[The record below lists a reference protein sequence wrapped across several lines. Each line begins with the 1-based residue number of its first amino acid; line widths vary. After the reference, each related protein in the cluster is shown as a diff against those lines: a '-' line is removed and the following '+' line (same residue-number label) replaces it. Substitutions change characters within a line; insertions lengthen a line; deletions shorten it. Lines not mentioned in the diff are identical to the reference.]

1 MFVQDGVGHGEADEV
16 KEVEVLEYFEEE
28 VSGYIIEVGEV
39 MDNSGTVDIQLI

>member
-1 MFVQDGVGHGEADEV
+1 M

-39 MDNSGTVDIQLI
+39 MNNSGTVDIQLI